1 MARQA
6 ESARCAAWFRNART
20 WAGGALLAAA
30 LACASGPGMA
40 CGVASDCVIGDRAY
54 RIALPEGEEAPVGA
68 LIYAHGYRGS
78 AAGVMRNSSL
88 LDMAARE
95 GLAIIALDARGDD
108 WVIPHAPGHPDTD
121 GAGELAYVA
130 AVIADAADRFAIDT
144 GRVMA
149 AGFSSG
155 AMLVWTLACE
165 MPERFAG
172 FVAVAG
178 TFWQGPPAHCATP
191 VASLLH
197 IHGTSDSVV
206 PLGGRAIRETRQ
218 GDVQE
223 ALSMYRALGGFT
235 EARAPEAEGLSCRNW
250 RNADGEILDFCLHPG
265 GHAFRTEYLSL
276 ALDRLR
282 AAGRM

>member
-1 MARQA
+1 MLLILLELAGARPVA
-6 ESARCAAWFRNART
+6 
-20 WAGGALLAAA
+20 
-30 LACASGPGMA
+30 A

-54 RIALPEGEEAPVGA
+54 RIALPDDRDAPVGA
-68 LIYAHGYRGS
+68 LVYAHGYRGS
-78 AAGVMRNSSL
+78 AAGVMRNASL

-95 GLAIIALDARGDD
+95 GLALVALDARDDD

-130 AVIADAADRFAIDT
+130 AVIADAADRFAIDP

-172 FVAVAG
+172 LVAVAG
-178 TFWQGPPAHCATP
+178 TFWLAPPAHCATP
-191 VASLLH
+191 VASLVH
-197 IHGTSDSVV
+197 IHGTRDSVV

-218 GDVQE
+218 GDVAR
-223 ALSMYRALGGFT
+223 ALSMYRRLGGFT
-235 EARAPEAEGLSCRNW
+235 GARAPEGEGLSCRSW
-250 RNADGEILDFCLHPG
+250 RNAGGEILDYCLHPG